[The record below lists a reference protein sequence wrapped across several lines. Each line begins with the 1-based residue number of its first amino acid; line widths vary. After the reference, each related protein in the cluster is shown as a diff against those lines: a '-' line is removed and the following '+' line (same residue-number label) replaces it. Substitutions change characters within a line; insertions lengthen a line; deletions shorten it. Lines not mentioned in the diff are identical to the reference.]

1 MPLSAPAFYAERLK
15 ETAIAE
21 RAQMTV
27 DRLLAARN

>member
-1 MPLSAPAFYAERLK
+1 MRNGLK

>member
-1 MPLSAPAFYAERLK
+1 LNVAVSSYAERLK